1 VLRDNY
7 ESLRDAAVDATFGQ
21 MATLIET
28 TEAGLQANID
38 TAHSTLVASTA
49 SNEATQSAN
58 LNSAIAVVDQNLSDV
73 RSELAAA
80 ASSNMVAI
88 LAETARATAVET
100 LVNSQLRALVST
112 HVSTLT
118 DADASSR
125 PRSAMPRGP

>member
-1 VLRDNY
+1 MLRDNY

-88 LAETARATAVET
+88 LAETAPPP
-100 LVNSQLRALVST
+100 
-112 HVSTLT
+112 
-118 DADASSR
+118 SR
-125 PRSAMPRGP
+125 PW

>member
-1 VLRDNY
+1 MLRDNY

-73 RSELAAA
+73 RSELAQHRRTR
-80 ASSNMVAI
+80 SRSWQRQPGRRRPGGEP
-88 LAETARATAVET
+88 AEPAEQ
-100 LVNSQLRALVST
+100 S
-112 HVSTLT
+112 
-118 DADASSR
+118 
-125 PRSAMPRGP
+125 